1 MKININVNES
11 KTNVFN
17 KEKCFYFKEKDI
29 VEISIDTTNIINVVV
44 ALYAGI
50 YDFSDIESYVFKY
63 LINSDKNYYSNDLC
77 KSISRLIDKSFIT
90 IKRAVDSLRKKN
102 LIYINEENKVCFSST
117 FKTSKD
123 NLDKAKCLLITTSS
137 PLLI

>member
-1 MKININVNES
+1 MKVNINVDES
-11 KTNVFN
+11 KTNIFN

-29 VEISIDTTNIINVVV
+29 IEIHIDTTNITNVVV

-50 YDFSDIESYVFKY
+50 YDFSDIESYIFKY
-63 LINSDKNYYSNDLC
+63 IITSDKENYVNYFC

-102 LIYINEENKVCFSST
+102 LIYINEEDKICLSSII
-117 FKTSKD
+117 KTSKD
-123 NLDKAKCLLITTSS
+123 DLDKAKCLLITTSS
-137 PLLI
+137 SLLI